1 MADDFDNFL
10 PARFGTAQG
19 KSVERTMFEQVGDPM
34 SQQTVEQLHA
44 DGSITRL
51 RTHGGMLRFVHY
63 GVDEEEDDELISH
76 LPDIMSGVVIGG
88 FYDPDQPTL
97 AGVLRTTPY
106 SAIQT
111 GMYTGALWKT
121 NRLAVPLSERITTPA
136 ELTSAVG
143 ITQYT
148 VVQPYKYTGK
158 MRALVQWL
166 LGAGRIP
173 ASSRYDTRLTLPTTC
188 IPTQESGTNVQIS
201 YNYRFN
207 QSHGLVIG
215 SDGHPWVIL
224 IDQALGVWAFLL
236 PRIHGSDLPS
246 FYEAM
251 TDAELDPADEFMVA
265 WPQFKGIPTGE
276 NITPETLAAWERSGC
291 AIKLRDVSEMGV
303 FGESQGVATQL
314 GWAFDY
320 AGTEARVIAVKPVT
334 GPGVDYETAHYL
346 RLTFSVGAVRAPLN
360 TTAVQAIRAKYI
372 VPGAPAHVRFK
383 AHYMSDADAYNV
395 LNGYVTFDAV
405 VSAPIATV
413 TASFS
418 ELENSVFYA
427 PPSQVKV
434 WDDAIGFCLSLGLDE
449 RTGAPAGVSTVPLH
463 VFYDK
468 SNTLRELRVKP
479 QAGDISAGPYMVDVL
494 DTTGPS
500 NGSTS
505 TTNESDTRYTGIAE
519 HYVLYQPSTDL
530 PDAWFRYWWST
541 QTNTTEV
548 KPGNE
553 TNGCAFIPCGDR
565 ESVIFAKKNTHDQGT
580 KAFDYTFSPANRDK
594 IVYDLFDNYII
605 GENRNGKVRLIRG
618 CWLSDLDFG
627 AFVNGNNPIDSAWS
641 TSTGPGGDSWASA
654 CVKPYIGTY
663 PNPDASLVDHTD
675 IVPAGGAVEVHVFSD
690 GQLQPVL
697 TASGGKISI
706 NTDYGIWFAP
716 STPLPEEAQVMRV
729 TSNCLGSSSFV
740 QCYDDINSGHYKTF
754 GTLPMPEVES
764 SDYQFNYIGVVQ

>member
-1 MADDFDNFL
+1 MADDFDKFL

-19 KSVERTMFEQVGDPM
+19 KSIERTMFEQVNDPM

-63 GVDEEEDDELISH
+63 GVDEEEDEEVTSR

-111 GMYTGALWKT
+111 SMYTGALWKT
-121 NRLAVPLSERITTPA
+121 NRLAVPLSDRITTPT
-136 ELTSAVG
+136 EFSSAVG

-148 VVQPYKYTGK
+148 VVQSYKYTGK

-166 LGAGRIP
+166 LGAGKIP
-173 ASSRYDTRLTLPTTC
+173 ASSRYDTLLTLPTTC

-201 YNYRFN
+201 YNYQFN
-207 QSHGLVIG
+207 QSHGLTIG

-224 IDQALGVWAFLL
+224 IDQALGAWAFLL

-251 TDAELDPADEFMVA
+251 TDAELDPADELMVA

-276 NITPETLAAWERSGC
+276 NITPETLSAWQKSGC

-320 AGTEARVIAVKPVT
+320 SGTEARVIAVKHVT
-334 GPGVDYETAHYL
+334 GPGTDYKTAHYL
-346 RLTFSVGAVRAPLN
+346 RLTFAVGVVRAPLN

-395 LNGYVTFDAV
+395 LNGHITFDNV
-405 VSAPIATV
+405 VSAPIATAS
-413 TASFS
+413 ASFS
-418 ELENSVFYA
+418 ELESSVFYA
-427 PPSQVKV
+427 PPSEVKV
-434 WDDAIGFCLSLGLDE
+434 WDDVFGFCLSLGLEE
-449 RTGAPAGVSTVPLH
+449 RAGAPAGVSTVPLH

-468 SNTLRELRVKP
+468 TNTLRELRIKP
-479 QAGDISAGPYMVDVL
+479 QAGDMSGGPYLADVF

-500 NGSTS
+500 NGST
-505 TTNESDTRYTGIAE
+505 TTKNESDTRYTGIAK
-519 HYVLYQPSTDL
+519 YYIQFIPSTDQ
-530 PDAWFRYWWST
+530 PDFWGRTWWST
-541 QTNTTEV
+541 KTDTVET
-548 KPGNE
+548 KPGND
-553 TNGCAFIPCGDR
+553 TKGCAFIPCGDR
-565 ESVIFAKKNTHDQGT
+565 ESVIFAKKNTHDHGT
-580 KAFDYTFSPANRDK
+580 KSFVYTFNSNNGDQIA
-594 IVYDLFDNYII
+594 YDLFDNYII
-605 GENRNGKVRLIRG
+605 GENRNGTVREING

-627 AFVNGNNPIDSAWS
+627 TFVDGVTPVDEVWS
-641 TSTGPGGDSWASA
+641 SETGPGGDAWASG
-654 CVKPYIGTY
+654 CVKPYNATY
-663 PNPDASLVDHTD
+663 PNPEAHLVDHAD
-675 IVPAGGAVEVHVFSD
+675 VIPAGGTVEVQAFSD

-697 TASGGKISI
+697 TASGGKLSI
-706 NTDYGIWFAP
+706 NEDYGAWFVP
-716 STPLPEEAQVMRV
+716 STPLPEDAQVMRV

-740 QCYDDINSGHYKTF
+740 QCYDDINSGRYKTF